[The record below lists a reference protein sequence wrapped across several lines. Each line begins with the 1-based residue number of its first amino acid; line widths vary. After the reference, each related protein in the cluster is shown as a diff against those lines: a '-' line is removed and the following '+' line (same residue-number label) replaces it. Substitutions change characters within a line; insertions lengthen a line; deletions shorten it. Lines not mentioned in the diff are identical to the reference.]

1 MFRRTTK
8 IGLLLLTAWMCGAA
22 TPVFA
27 DSVDS
32 VSGLAGSAALLEQYY
47 SRETEQDTED
57 TEAGEA
63 VTEETSVP
71 ETVTSEAETPTEE
84 EAAEQIES
92 EEAETDFV
100 EADEPEAE
108 SEAADTDIS
117 ETESVEA
124 DASESEE
131 VSSADAWDNLL
142 AEARTTALNTYDY
155 LGIASLGGGYLNVRE
170 EASTEATVI
179 GQMENGDACE
189 ILDSEDGWYYISS
202 GSVEGYVSSDYILTG
217 DAAEEAAVSS
227 MVLKIQ
233 IATET
238 LNVRTEPSEEAS
250 VLTQVGIDERYG
262 FVENLGDWIE
272 IEVNE
277 DSTGYVS
284 SEYVKL
290 RYTLPKATVVEPE
303 EESEEAE
310 EVSAEP
316 SLREQIVSY
325 AMQFLGN
332 PYVWGGE
339 SLTSGCDCS
348 GFTMLIYRHFG
359 ISLSHYSVSQANEG
373 RSVDS
378 SSMQPGDLVFYASG
392 GTINHVTM
400 YIGNGQVIG
409 AQSTRSG
416 IAIRS
421 WDYRTPVKIVSVLG

>member
-8 IGLLLLTAWMCGAA
+8 IGLLLITALICGAA

-27 DSVDS
+27 DSADS

-47 SRETEQDTED
+47 SREAGQDTE
-57 TEAGEA
+57 EAEEA
-63 VTEETSVP
+63 VTEETSVR
-71 ETVTSEAETPTEE
+71 ETVTSETEAPTEE
-84 EAAEQIES
+84 EAAEL
-92 EEAETDFV
+92 TGDT
-100 EADEPEAE
+100 E
-108 SEAADTDIS
+108 SEAA
-117 ETESVEA
+117 ETESADSDEA
-124 DASESEE
+124 EAEETEEAEEPESEE
-131 VSSADAWDNLL
+131 ETSPADVWESLL
-142 AEARTTALNTYDY
+142 AEARTAALNTYDN
-155 LGIASLGGGYLNVRE
+155 LGIASLDGGYLNVRE
-170 EASTEATVI
+170 EAGTEATVI

-233 IATET
+233 ITTET
-238 LNVRTEPSEEAS
+238 LNVRTEPSEDAS
-250 VLTQVGIDERYG
+250 VLTQVGIDERYD

-272 IEVNE
+272 IEVSD

-284 SEYVKL
+284 SDYVKL

-310 EVSAEP
+310 EASAEP

-339 SLTSGCDCS
+339 SLTNGCDCS

-359 ISLSHYSVSQANEG
+359 ITLSHYSVSQASEG
-373 RSVDS
+373 RAVDS
-378 SSMQPGDLVFYASG
+378 GSMQPGDLVFYASG
-392 GTINHVTM
+392 GTINHVAM

-409 AQSTRSG
+409 AQSTKSG

-421 WDYRTPVKIVSVLG
+421 WNYRTPVKIVSVLG